1 MGGVNHRPPLSCH
14 FQASWVLAPTMAVYY
29 MNEIHYFSIT
39 ELARAYRDRSLSP
52 VEVCRTLLDRIQQID
67 PVLKAFIRL
76 TPERALAEAERAEQA
91 WRSGDDPGPL
101 CGIPYAVKDLFDVRD
116 FPTTAGTSLL
126 EHHRAEGDAWAVRR
140 LAAAGMVLIGKT
152 HTVQFA
158 YGGVGINHDLGTP
171 HNPWKREPY
180 VPGGSSSGSAVAV
193 STGLVPA
200 ALGTDTAGSVRI
212 PASLCGLV
220 GLKTTFGRIGRTGVY
235 PLSFHLDSI
244 GPLTR
249 TVEEA
254 ALITQGLLGTDPRD
268 EATRWAPAADLLTD
282 LSHEIR
288 GLRLGLAES
297 IFFDQS
303 DPPIE
308 GAVREAARV
317 FQSLGAPVEP
327 FELPEAAEILTDRNA
342 ALFTAAEACVV
353 NRDFLDRDFE
363 ALDPVV
369 ANRMIGGRKLPATDY
384 IATWRQWLSCR
395 ERALQ
400 RLGNLDA
407 LLVPTTCLP
416 ALPLF
421 EVDRTWETYQAFN
434 AAYLRNTFIGSVL
447 QWCGI
452 SLPCGFTDQGL
463 PIGLMIYGRPFQE
476 ALILRLARAYERA
489 TVWHKRRPDLSWAA
503 GEDGRWKKEDGS
515 EQP

>member
-1 MGGVNHRPPLSCH
+1 
-14 FQASWVLAPTMAVYY
+14 
-29 MNEIHYFSIT
+29 MNEIPYFSLT

-52 VEVCRTLLDRIQQID
+52 VEVYRTLLDRIQQID

-116 FPTTAGTSLL
+116 FPTIAGTRLL

-140 LAAAGMVLIGKT
+140 LAAAGMILIGKT

-171 HNPWKREPY
+171 RNPWKQEPY

-193 STGLVPA
+193 SAGLVPA

-249 TVEEA
+249 TVEDA
-254 ALITQGLLGTDPRD
+254 ALITQGLLGIDPRD
-268 EATRWAPAADLLTD
+268 EATRWAPPADLLTD
-282 LSHEIR
+282 LSNEIR
-288 GLRLGLAES
+288 GLRLGLAQPV
-297 IFFDQS
+297 FFDQA
-303 DPPIE
+303 DPQIE

-327 FELPEAAEILTDRNA
+327 FELPEAAEILADRNA

-353 NRDFLDRDFE
+353 NRDFLDRHFE

-369 ANRMIGGRKLPATDY
+369 AQRMIGGRNLPATDY
-384 IATWRQWLSCR
+384 ITTWRQWLSLR
-395 ERALQ
+395 ERVLHRLEGIEALI
-400 RLGNLDA
+400 
-407 LLVPTTCLP
+407 VPTTP
-416 ALPLF
+416 ITALSLA
-421 EVDRTWETYQAFN
+421 EADQTAETYRTCN
-434 AAYLRNTFIGSVL
+434 AVYLRNTFIGSVL
-447 QWCGI
+447 GWCAI
-452 SLPCGFTDQGL
+452 SIPCGFTDQGL
-463 PIGLMIYGRPFQE
+463 PIGLMIYSRPFQE
-476 ALILRLARAYERA
+476 ALILRLSRAYEQA

-503 GEDGRWKKEDGS
+503 LEEGS
-515 EQP
+515 GLPS

>member
-1 MGGVNHRPPLSCH
+1 MKTSSIPYL
-14 FQASWVLAPTMAVYY
+14 
-29 MNEIHYFSIT
+29 SIT

-76 TPERALAEAERAEQA
+76 TPERALAEAEQA
-91 WRSGDDPGPL
+91 QRVLRSGINPGPL
-101 CGIPYAVKDLFDVRD
+101 CGIPYAVKDLFDVREL
-116 FPTTAGTSLL
+116 PTTAGTRLL
-126 EHHRAEGDAWAVRR
+126 NGHRAKADAWAVSR
-140 LAAAGMVLIGKT
+140 LAAAGMILVGKT

-171 HNPWKREPY
+171 HNPWKQEPH

-193 STGLVPA
+193 SAGLIPA

-249 TVEEA
+249 TVEDA
-254 ALITQGLLGTDPRD
+254 ALITQGLLGIDLRD
-268 EATRWAPAADLLTD
+268 EATRWAPSADFLTD
-282 LSHEIR
+282 LSNEIR
-288 GLRLGLAES
+288 GLRLGLAETV
-297 IFFDQS
+297 FFDQT
-303 DPPIE
+303 DPQIE
-308 GAVREAARV
+308 RAVRESARV
-317 FQSLGAPVEP
+317 FQSLGAQVDSIEV
-327 FELPEAAEILTDRNA
+327 PEAAEILGNKNA

-353 NRDFLDRDFE
+353 NRTFLDNHFE
-363 ALDPVV
+363 ELDPVV
-369 ANRMIGGRKLPATDY
+369 AQRMIGGRSLPATAY
-384 IATWRQWLSCR
+384 IATWRQWLSLR
-395 ERALQ
+395 ERVLHRLEDSEALI
-400 RLGNLDA
+400 
-407 LLVPTTCLP
+407 VPTTPLP
-416 ALPLF
+416 ALPLA
-421 EVDRTWETYQAFN
+421 EADRSAETYRTGN

-452 SLPCGFTDQGL
+452 SLPCGYTDQGL

-476 ALILRLARAYERA
+476 ALILRLARAYEQA
-489 TVWHKRRPDLSWAA
+489 TVWHERHPDLSWVARDRP
-503 GEDGRWKKEDGS
+503 DGK
-515 EQP
+515 